1 MISNLRVNCF
11 HACVG
16 SFCLGRQNSCF
27 GYKSGFQSKVA
38 ISILTFFRLS
48 YVSQISVDFISYICN
63 SSALRLLMNC
73 FRFYANFFLPKLELN
88 STLISRVKEISVFR
102 VKITVVTCNSWARW
116 WIVLVRNMDD
126 ALSQVD
132 SCKHAQETITDKLW
146 KMSNLQN
153 HVYTNAWNVS

>member
-1 MISNLRVNCF
+1 M
-11 HACVG
+11 G

-27 GYKSGFQSKVA
+27 GYKSGLQSKAA
-38 ISILTFFRLS
+38 ILILTFFRLS

-102 VKITVVTCNSWARW
+102 VKITVVTCNSWARS
-116 WIVLVRNMDD
+116 WIVLVWNKFQKD
-126 ALSQVD
+126 ALSQLASSKHIQEEYTLHAAVKSFAVINASD
-132 SCKHAQETITDKLW
+132 SEWDKERILRKHII
-146 KMSNLQN
+146 S
-153 HVYTNAWNVS
+153 